1 MTFVRLAARIAV
13 GAAAG
18 TFVAVGLVD
27 AVWDGASPV
36 AHLAVHAVVAGLVA
50 YAAAHAALA
59 GRLAHARAVLAD
71 VRQHRFGPL
80 DTPPP
85 GRDFSRGD
93 ELDALVRGLQRTG
106 LALEKEIAELRRA
119 ENYRREFLGN
129 VSHELKTPIFAI
141 QGFSETLL
149 DGALDDDRVRRAFVE
164 KILRNVTRLQALTRD
179 LTELARLETG
189 ELRLSMA
196 PVNLGRLAAEV
207 VESSEPAAQARGV
220 EIALDEGDDGEVPA
234 AWGDRDRLRQVV
246 SNLVDNAVKYTR
258 SGGRV
263 AVRVRQTGPQRVELS
278 VADTGVGIA
287 PQHVPRLTERF
298 YRVDTS
304 RSREVGGTGLG
315 LAIVKHILAAHDER
329 LDVTSEPG
337 EGSTFRFGL
346 RLAPSRPSP
355 PGSPSR
361 TSAPSAP

>member
-1 MTFVRLAARIAV
+1 MPVLHLAAKIATGV
-13 GAAAG
+13 TLGTLAALA
-18 TFVAVGLVD
+18 LVD
-27 AVWDGASPV
+27 AARGMPPDVPRIVLETA
-36 AHLAVHAVVAGLVA
+36 VAGAVA
-50 YAAAHAALA
+50 YAVTHAALA
-59 GRLAHARAVLAD
+59 RRLNHARALLDD
-71 VRQHRFGPL
+71 VRQRRFSHL
-80 DTPPP
+80 DAAATP
-85 GRDFSRGD
+85 SGD
-93 ELDALVRGLQRTG
+93 ELDVLVRGVQRTG

-141 QGFSETLL
+141 QGFAETLL

-164 KILRNVTRLQALTRD
+164 KILRNVTRLHTLTRD

-196 PVNLGRLAAEV
+196 PVNLARLAAEV
-207 VESSEPAAQARGV
+207 AESAEPAAQGRGV
-220 EIALDEGDDGEVPA
+220 ALVVDAVDVPA
-234 AWGDRDRLRQVV
+234 VWGDRERLRQVV
-246 SNLVDNAVKYTR
+246 SNLVDNAVKYNR

-263 AVRVRQTGPQRVELS
+263 TVGVRQVGPQRVELT

-298 YRVDTS
+298 YRVDAS

-315 LAIVKHILAAHDER
+315 LAIVKHILAVHDER
-329 LDVTSEPG
+329 LEVTSEPG

-346 RLAPSRPSP
+346 RLAPAR
-355 PGSPSR
+355 
-361 TSAPSAP
+361 ADVA